1 MRIPYDLESF
11 PLGKGPM
18 VMLVLFLI
26 SCLFIF
32 APTEEKGENLEFWIF
47 ANTHYEEYQARV
59 PIFEAQHPDV
69 NVKLINYGGTMH
81 DKLLTALLSDFGAPD
96 VVEVE
101 ITSIGRFLKGDIDEV
116 GFVDLRPRLEAEGWM
131 EKLVVSRFTPWSYR
145 GKIFGIPHD
154 LHPVVL
160 LYRDDLFKA
169 AGVDLTEIETWD
181 DFIAAGKKATRD
193 LDGDGKID
201 QYAIV
206 LDNKTESDYFNLLL
220 QRGGGFFDVN
230 GNVVIDNEIAIET
243 LAFFT
248 SLFNEHKI
256 ATPVYGTWHGDPSNF
271 AAMQDGKILSVL
283 APDWYVGILKSQVP
297 QMSGKWKAIGMP
309 AWEVGS
315 RRTTTRGGTMVGITK
330 QCKNPELAWDLLKF
344 AYFDKA
350 GLINRYE
357 TTRIIPPLKDAWDAP
372 IYKEPDAYLGGQP
385 LGELFIE
392 LAPDLPPRYQNPYW
406 SEAADLLNDAI
417 FNAVTEKQ
425 TPREALT
432 ELAEKVRSIIAKD
445 QERWGEGIIDE
456 FRTE

>member
-1 MRIPYDLESF
+1 MSFQFDVDNF

-18 VMLVLFLI
+18 VMLILFLI
-26 SCLFIF
+26 SAVFIL
-32 APTEEKGENLEFWIF
+32 APSKESGENLEFWIF

-59 PIFEAQHPDV
+59 PIFEAQHPGV
-69 NVKLINYGGTMH
+69 NVQLINLGGTMH
-81 DKLLTALLSDFGAPD
+81 DKLLTAMLSDFGAPD

-101 ITSIGRFLKGDIDEV
+101 INAIGRFLKGAIDEV
-116 GFVDLRPRLEAEGWM
+116 GFIDLRPRLESEGWM
-131 EKLVVSRFTPWSYR
+131 EKLVASRFTPWSYR
-145 GKIFGIPHD
+145 GRIFGIPHD

-169 AGVDLTEIETWD
+169 AGVEMTDIETWD

-193 LDGDGKID
+193 LNGDGDID

-206 LDNKTESDYFNLLL
+206 LDRQTESDYFNLLL
-220 QRGGGFFDVN
+220 QRGGGFFDEK
-230 GNVVIDNEIAIET
+230 GNVIIDNDIAIET
-243 LAFFT
+243 LEFLT

-256 ATPVYGTWHGDPSNF
+256 ATPVYGAWHGAPSTF

-297 QMSGKWKAIGMP
+297 QMAGKWKAIGMP
-309 AWEVGS
+309 AWAPGE
-315 RRTTTRGGTMVGITK
+315 RRTTTRGGTMIGITK
-330 QCKNPELAWDLLKF
+330 QCKNLDLAWELLKF
-344 AYFDKA
+344 TYFDRA

-357 TTRIIPPLKDAWDAP
+357 TTRIIPPLKAAWNAP
-372 IYKEPDAYLGGQP
+372 IFKEPDAYLGGQP
-385 LGELFIE
+385 LGELFIQ

-417 FNAVTEKQ
+417 FAAVTEKQ

-432 ELAEKVRSIIAKD
+432 ALAKKVRALIAKD
-445 QERWGEGIIDE
+445 KERWQKL
-456 FRTE
+456 

>member
-1 MRIPYDLESF
+1 MFRISIDTEGF

-26 SCLFIF
+26 STLFIF
-32 APTEEKGENLEFWIF
+32 GRSEETGEELEFWIF

-59 PIFEAQHPDV
+59 PIFEAENPGV
-69 NVKLINYGGTMH
+69 NVRLINFGGTMH
-81 DKLLTALLSDFGAPD
+81 DKLLAAMLSNFGAPD
-96 VVEVE
+96 LVEVE
-101 ITSIGRFLKGDIDEV
+101 ITSIGRFLKGAMDEI
-116 GFVDLRPRLEAEGWM
+116 GFVDLRPRLEREGWM
-131 EKLVVSRFTPWSYR
+131 DKLVVSRFTPWSYR
-145 GKIFGIPHD
+145 GRIFGVPHD

-169 AGVDLTEIETWD
+169 AGVEMTAVETWD

-206 LDNKTESDYFNLLL
+206 LDRRTESDYFSLLL
-220 QRGGGFFDVN
+220 QQGGGFFDAD
-230 GNVVIDNEIAIET
+230 GNVIIDSELAIET
-243 LAFFT
+243 LEFFT
-248 SLFNEHKI
+248 ALFNEHEI

-271 AAMQDGKILSVL
+271 AAMQDGKILSIL

-309 AWEVGS
+309 AWQPNG
-315 RRTTTRGGTMVGITK
+315 RRTTTRGGTMIGITK
-330 QCKNPELAWDLLKF
+330 QCDNPDRAWELLKF
-344 AYFDKA
+344 TYFDRP

-357 TTRIIPPLKDAWDAP
+357 TTRIIPPLKAAWDAP
-372 IYKEPDAYLGGQP
+372 IFKEPDVYLGGQP
-385 LGELFIE
+385 LGELFIQ
-392 LAPDLPPRYQNPYW
+392 LAPDLPARYQNPYW

-417 FNAVTEKQ
+417 FAAVTEKQ

-432 ELAEKVRSIIAKD
+432 ELAEKVRALIAKD
-445 QERWGEGIIDE
+445 MNRWGEM
-456 FRTE
+456 

>member
-1 MRIPYDLESF
+1 MCFPFDIESF

-18 VMLVLFLI
+18 VMLVLFLLSSI
-26 SCLFIF
+26 FIF
-32 APTEEKGENLEFWIF
+32 SASEEKSDNLEFWIF
-47 ANTHYEEYQARV
+47 ASTHFDEYQARV
-59 PIFEAQHPDV
+59 PIFETRHPEV
-69 NVKLINYGGTMH
+69 SVKLINYGGTMH

-101 ITSIGRFLKGDIDEV
+101 ITSIGRFLKGAKDEI
-116 GFVDLRPRLEAEGWM
+116 GFVDLHPRLESEGWM
-131 EKLVVSRFTPWSYR
+131 EKLVVSRFSPWSYR
-145 GKIFGIPHD
+145 GSIYGIPHD

-169 AGVDLTEIETWD
+169 AGVDLTKVETWD
-181 DFIAAGKKATRD
+181 DFIVAGKRATRD
-193 LDGDGKID
+193 VDGDGQID

-206 LDNKTESDYFNLLL
+206 LDRKTESDFFNLLL
-220 QRGGGFFDVN
+220 QRGGGFFDVD
-230 GNVVIDNEIAIET
+230 GNVIIDSDIAIET
-243 LAFFT
+243 LEFLT
-248 SLFNEHKI
+248 SLFNEYEI

-297 QMSGKWKAIGMP
+297 QMSGKWKAIGIP
-309 AWEVGS
+309 AWEKRG
-315 RRTTTRGGTMVGITK
+315 RRTTTRGGTMIGITK
-330 QCKNPELAWDLLKF
+330 QCKNPDLAWELLKF

-357 TTRIIPPLKDAWDAP
+357 TTRIIPPLKAAWDAP

-417 FNAVTEKQ
+417 FAAVTEKQ
-425 TPREALT
+425 TPRQALT
-432 ELAEKVRSIIAKD
+432 ELAEKVRTIIEKD
-445 QERWGEGIIDE
+445 QERWGKK
-456 FRTE
+456 

>member
-1 MRIPYDLESF
+1 MRFHIDRDSF
-11 PLGKGPM
+11 PLGKGPL
-18 VMLVLFLI
+18 VMLVLFVI
-26 SCLFIF
+26 ASAFIF
-32 APTEEKGENLEFWIF
+32 APTEEIDESIEFWIF
-47 ANTHYEEYQARV
+47 ANTHYEEYKARI
-59 PIFEAQHPDV
+59 PIFETQHPEV
-69 NVKLINYGGTMH
+69 TVKLINYGGSMH

-101 ITSIGRFLKGDIDEV
+101 ITSIGRFLKGAIDEI

-131 EKLVVSRFTPWSYR
+131 EKLVVSRFTPWSYK
-145 GKIFGIPHD
+145 GKIFGLPHD

-169 AGVDLTEIETWD
+169 AGVEMTEIETWD
-181 DFIAAGKKATRD
+181 DFIVAGRNATRD
-193 LDGDGKID
+193 LDGDGETD

-206 LDNKTESDYFNLLL
+206 LDRRTESDFFNILL
-220 QRGGGFFDVN
+220 QRGAGFFDAE
-230 GNVVIDNEIAIET
+230 GNVVIDSDIAVET
-243 LAFFT
+243 LEFFT

-271 AAMQDGKILSVL
+271 AAMQDDKILSIL

-297 QMSGKWKAIGMP
+297 QMSGKWKAIAMP
-309 AWEVGS
+309 AWEQGE

-330 QCKNPELAWDLLKF
+330 QCKNIDLAWELLKF
-344 AYFDKA
+344 TYFDKA

-357 TTRIIPPLKDAWDAP
+357 TTRIIPPLKAAWDDP
-372 IYKEPDAYLGGQP
+372 IYSEPDPYLGGQP
-385 LGELFIE
+385 LGRLFIE

-425 TPREALT
+425 TPKQALT
-432 ELAEKVRSIIAKD
+432 EVAEKVRSIISKD
-445 QERWGEGIIDE
+445 QERW
-456 FRTE
+456 

>member
-1 MRIPYDLESF
+1 MRLHIDSDSF

-18 VMLVLFLI
+18 VMLI
-26 SCLFIF
+26 LFIITSVF
-32 APTEEKGENLEFWIF
+32 IFSATEEKDESIEFWIF

-59 PIFEAQHPDV
+59 PIFEALHPGV
-69 NVKLINYGGTMH
+69 NIKLINYGGSMH

-96 VVEVE
+96 IVEVE
-101 ITSIGRFLKGDIDEV
+101 ITSIGRFLKGATDEI
-116 GFVDLRPRLEAEGWM
+116 GFVDLKPRLESEGWM
-131 EKLVVSRFTPWSYR
+131 EKLVVSRFTPWSYG
-145 GKIFGIPHD
+145 GKIYGLPHD

-169 AGVDLTEIETWD
+169 AGVDMTEIETWD
-181 DFIAAGKKATRD
+181 DFIIAGKKATRD
-193 LDGDGKID
+193 LDGDGEND

-206 LDNKTESDYFNLLL
+206 LDRRTESDYFNLLL
-220 QRGGGFFDVN
+220 QRGAGFFDGE
-230 GNVVIDNEIAIET
+230 GNVVIDSDIAIDT
-243 LAFFT
+243 LTFFT

-271 AAMQDGKILSVL
+271 AAMQDGRILSIL

-297 QMSGKWKAIGMP
+297 QMAGKWKAVAMP
-309 AWEVGS
+309 SWESGG

-330 QCKNPELAWDLLKF
+330 QCKNPDLAWEFLKF
-344 AYFDKA
+344 AYFDKD

-357 TTRIIPPLKDAWDAP
+357 TTRIIPPLKAAWDDP
-372 IYKEPDAYLGGQP
+372 IYSEPDAYLGGQP
-385 LGELFIE
+385 LGRLFID

-425 TPREALT
+425 TPRHALT
-432 ELAEKVRSIIAKD
+432 ELADKVRSIISKD
-445 QERWGEGIIDE
+445 QERWDNN
-456 FRTE
+456 

>member
-1 MRIPYDLESF
+1 MRIPFDVDSF

-26 SCLFIF
+26 SSVFIF
-32 APTEEKGENLEFWIF
+32 APSEEKGDNFEFWVF
-47 ANTHYEEYQARV
+47 APTHYEEYQARL
-59 PIFEAQHPDV
+59 PIFEAQHPGI
-69 NVKLINYGGTMH
+69 NVQLINFGGTMH

-101 ITSIGRFLKGDIDEV
+101 ITSIGRFLKGAIDEV
-116 GFVDLRPRLEAEGWM
+116 GFVDLRPRLESEGWM
-131 EKLVVSRFTPWSYR
+131 DKLVVSRFTPWSYR
-145 GKIFGIPHD
+145 DRIFGIPHD

-169 AGVDLTEIETWD
+169 SGVEMTKIETWD

-206 LDNKTESDYFNLLL
+206 LDRKTESDYFNLLL
-220 QRGGGFFDVN
+220 QRGGGFFDVD
-230 GNVVIDNEIAIET
+230 GNVIIDSDVAIET
-243 LAFFT
+243 LEFFT

-256 ATPVYGTWHGDPSNF
+256 ATPVYGNWHGDPSNY

-283 APDWYVGILKSQVP
+283 APDWYVGLLKSQVP
-297 QMSGKWKAIGMP
+297 QMSGKWKAISMP
-309 AWEVGS
+309 AWEPGG
-315 RRTTTRGGTMVGITK
+315 RRTTTRGGTMIGITK
-330 QCKNPELAWDLLKF
+330 QCKNPDLAWELLKF
-344 AYFDKA
+344 TYFDRP

-357 TTRIIPPLKDAWDAP
+357 TTSIIPPLKAAWDAP
-372 IYKEPDAYLGGQP
+372 IYKKPDAYLGGQSI
-385 LGELFIE
+385 GELFIK

-417 FNAVTEKQ
+417 FAAVTEKQ
-425 TPREALT
+425 TPRQALT
-432 ELAEKVRSIIAKD
+432 QLAEKVRSLIAKD
-445 QERWGEGIIDE
+445 QERWGKM
-456 FRTE
+456 

>member
-1 MRIPYDLESF
+1 MRIPYDVENF

-26 SCLFIF
+26 SCFFIF
-32 APTEEKGENLEFWIF
+32 APAEEKGESIEFWIF

-59 PIFEAQHPDV
+59 PIFEALHPEV
-69 NVKLINYGGTMH
+69 NVQLINYGGTMH

-101 ITSIGRFLKGDIDEV
+101 ITSIGRFLKGATDEI
-116 GFVDLRPRLEAEGWM
+116 GFVDLRPRLENEGWM
-131 EKLVVSRFTPWSYR
+131 DKLVVSRFTPWSYR

-169 AGVDLTEIETWD
+169 AGVEMTEIETWD
-181 DFIAAGKKATRD
+181 DFIAAGKKASRD
-193 LDGDGKID
+193 LDVDGEID

-220 QRGGGFFDVN
+220 QRGGGFFDVD
-230 GNVVIDNEIAIET
+230 GNVVIDSDVAIET

-248 SLFNEHKI
+248 SLFNEHEI

-297 QMSGKWKAIGMP
+297 QMAGKWKAIGMP
-309 AWEVGS
+309 AWEVGG
-315 RRTTTRGGTMVGITK
+315 RRTTTRGGTMIGITK
-330 QCKNPELAWDLLKF
+330 QCKNPDLAWELLKF

-372 IYKEPDAYLGGQP
+372 IYKEPDTYLGGQP
-385 LGELFIE
+385 LGDLFIE

-425 TPREALT
+425 TPRQALT

-445 QERWGEGIIDE
+445 KERWGKM
-456 FRTE
+456 

>member
-1 MRIPYDLESF
+1 MRIPFDVDSF

-26 SCLFIF
+26 SSVFIF
-32 APTEEKGENLEFWIF
+32 APSEEKGKNFEFWVF
-47 ANTHYEEYQARV
+47 APTHYEEYQARL
-59 PIFEAQHPDV
+59 PIFEAQHPGI
-69 NVKLINYGGTMH
+69 NVQLINFGGTMH

-101 ITSIGRFLKGDIDEV
+101 ITSIGRFLKGAIDEV
-116 GFVDLRPRLEAEGWM
+116 GFVDLRPRLESEGWM
-131 EKLVVSRFTPWSYR
+131 DKLVVSRFTPWSYR
-145 GKIFGIPHD
+145 DRIFGIPHD

-169 AGVDLTEIETWD
+169 SGVEMTKIETWD

-206 LDNKTESDYFNLLL
+206 LDRKTESDYFNLLL
-220 QRGGGFFDVN
+220 QRGGGFFDVD
-230 GNVVIDNEIAIET
+230 GNVIIDSDVAIET
-243 LAFFT
+243 LEFFT

-256 ATPVYGTWHGDPSNF
+256 ATPVYGNWHGDPSNY

-283 APDWYVGILKSQVP
+283 APDWYVGLLKSQVP
-297 QMSGKWKAIGMP
+297 QMSGKWKAISMP
-309 AWEVGS
+309 AWEPGG
-315 RRTTTRGGTMVGITK
+315 RRTTTRGGTMIGITK
-330 QCKNPELAWDLLKF
+330 QCRDPDLAWELLKF
-344 AYFDKA
+344 TYFDSP

-357 TTRIIPPLKDAWDAP
+357 TTSIIPPLKAAWDAP
-372 IYKEPDAYLGGQP
+372 IYKKPDAYLGGQSI
-385 LGELFIE
+385 GELFIK

-417 FNAVTEKQ
+417 FAAVTEKQ
-425 TPREALT
+425 TPRQALT
-432 ELAEKVRSIIAKD
+432 QLAEKVRSLIAKD
-445 QERWGEGIIDE
+445 QERWGKM
-456 FRTE
+456 

>member
-1 MRIPYDLESF
+1 MRFHIDRDSF

-18 VMLVLFLI
+18 VMLVLFI
-26 SCLFIF
+26 ITSVFIF
-32 APTEEKGENLEFWIF
+32 LSTEEKDESIEFWIF

-59 PIFEAQHPDV
+59 PIFEALHPGV
-69 NVKLINYGGTMH
+69 NIKLINYGGSMH

-96 VVEVE
+96 IVEVE
-101 ITSIGRFLKGDIDEV
+101 ITSIGRFLKGAIDEI
-116 GFVDLRPRLEAEGWM
+116 GFVDLKPRLESEGWM
-131 EKLVVSRFTPWSYR
+131 EKLVVSRFTPWSYG
-145 GKIFGIPHD
+145 GKIYGLPHD

-169 AGVDLTEIETWD
+169 AGVDMTEVETWD
-181 DFIAAGKKATRD
+181 DFIIAGKQATRD
-193 LDGDGKID
+193 LDGDGEND

-206 LDNKTESDYFNLLL
+206 LDRRTESDYFNLLL
-220 QRGGGFFDVN
+220 QRGAGFFDVE
-230 GNVVIDNEIAIET
+230 GNVVIDSDIAIDT
-243 LAFFT
+243 LTFFT

-271 AAMQDGKILSVL
+271 AAMQDGRILSIL

-297 QMSGKWKAIGMP
+297 QMAGKWKAVAMP
-309 AWEVGS
+309 AWERGG
-315 RRTTTRGGTMVGITK
+315 RRTTTRGGTMIGITK
-330 QCKNPELAWDLLKF
+330 QCQNPDLAWEFLKF

-357 TTRIIPPLKDAWDAP
+357 TTRIIPPLKAAWDDP
-372 IYKEPDAYLGGQP
+372 IYSEPDAYLGGQS
-385 LGELFIE
+385 LGRLFID

-425 TPREALT
+425 TPRHALT
-432 ELAEKVRSIIAKD
+432 ELAEKVRSIISKD
-445 QERWGEGIIDE
+445 QERWGHN
-456 FRTE
+456 